1 MDTPAGDPA
10 ASIASARENEIR
22 VTTVLQLLQ
31 SRAIAELVVRDM
43 ALDDDREFNPKA
55 NPDQETPST
64 GPIAWL
70 KRMFAGEPA
79 PVDANRSEAPIPIT
93 TSDAQLETVIDRLM
107 DKVSIRSDE
116 HTSELQTLMRK

>member
-1 MDTPAGDPA
+1 MYVYLICVYFFFSSRRRHTRCAL
-10 ASIASARENEIR
+10 
-22 VTTVLQLLQ
+22 VTGVQTCALPISVLQLLQ

-55 NPDQETPST
+55 NPGEETPST

-79 PVDANRSEAPIPIT
+79 PVDANRSEAPTPIT
-93 TSDAQLETVIDRLM
+93 TSDAQLDRKSTRLN
-107 DKVSIRSDE
+107 SS
-116 HTSELQTLMRK
+116 H

>member
-1 MDTPAGDPA
+1 
-10 ASIASARENEIR
+10 
-22 VTTVLQLLQ
+22 
-31 SRAIAELVVRDM
+31 M

-55 NPDQETPST
+55 NPGEETPST

-107 DKVSIRSDE
+107 DKVSIDQINKSNLLTVIAYSADPAMPQRIPNQFVPVTIK
-116 HTSELQTLMRK
+116 HQLRKPLQLGKQQRREKSR